1 MTTIGKRILMLAAV
15 AIALQSVATA
25 AGGPDDPG
33 RVAYRVALA
42 GKRVVLVPIAMGFD
56 LAQGWA
62 YWIGQDV
69 RANGGKFEIRDP
81 NWSSQAGAQ
90 AITEE
95 ISARPDVLILHN
107 PDLQSYARLVQRA
120 QAAGIYVVQIEE
132 IGAARADA
140 YVGSDWVNLGQLEGE
155 AVARS
160 CGVGT
165 SGKLGL
171 VQGDEVSSGSLDQ
184 LAGIRMA
191 LQKYP
196 KMSIVAQPTS
206 HWDASKART
215 VATTMLQQHP
225 DLCGVIDFWDGSAQ
239 GTAAAIRDAH
249 LVGKVALVTNGGGEQ
264 VDCDALQK
272 GDFTALINTDV
283 RRETRDINNV
293 IKILLQSN
301 VKPGTLK
308 VSLFTPEVI
317 TTKADL
323 TPDTCWRLKDLRPG
337 ATK

>member
-1 MTTIGKRILMLAAV
+1 MASDVRYVLAL
-15 AIALQSVATA
+15 IAA
-25 AGGPDDPG
+25 AALWQTGAEAASGPDDPG
-33 RVAYRVALA
+33 RLAYRNALA
-42 GKRVVLVPIAMGFD
+42 GKRVVLVPISMGFD

-95 ISARPDVLILHN
+95 IAAKPAVLVLHN

-140 YVGSDWVNLGQLEGE
+140 YVGSDWVNLGELEGE
-155 AVARS
+155 ALARYCAGGS
-160 CGVGT
+160 I
-165 SGKLGL
+165 GKVGL

-184 LAGIRMA
+184 LAGIRIA
-191 LQKYP
+191 LRKYP
-196 KMSIVAQPTS
+196 KLTVVAQPTS
-206 HWDASKART
+206 HWDATKART

-225 DLCGVIDFWDGSAQ
+225 DLCGIIDFWDGSAQ
-239 GTAAAIRDAH
+239 GTAAAIRDTH
-249 LVGKVALVTNGGGEQ
+249 LTGKVALVTNGGGEQ
-264 VDCDALQK
+264 LDCDALEK
-272 GDFTALINTDV
+272 GDFTALISTDV
-283 RRETRDINNV
+283 RRESRDINNM
-293 IKILLQSN
+293 IKVLLQSN
-301 VKPGTLK
+301 LKPGTLK

-323 TPDTCWRLKDLRPG
+323 TPNTCWRLKDLRQG
-337 ATK
+337 AK